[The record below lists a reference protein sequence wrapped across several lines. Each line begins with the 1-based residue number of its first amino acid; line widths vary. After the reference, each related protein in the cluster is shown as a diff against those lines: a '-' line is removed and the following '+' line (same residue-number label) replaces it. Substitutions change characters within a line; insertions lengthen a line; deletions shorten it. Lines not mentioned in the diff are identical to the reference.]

1 MQIRLIP
8 DQLGTIGN
16 DWESNPLGTGPNS
29 QLVYMITPPP
39 ASCIGIKP
47 KRYKEL
53 QSKSDPWSCNK
64 CRLASIA
71 NKPDE
76 EVEAIVDDKIYWGDM
91 LGVENMSR
99 EVSKIYS
106 KVAGW
111 IPNLFL
117 LPSGKEGKDFID
129 ELQITLR
136 HFTDE
141 TPCERLSIT
150 AFLTMIPLILQK
162 PSKS

>member
-1 MQIRLIP
+1 MVKFNFP
-8 DQLGTIGN
+8 IGN
-16 DWESNPLGTGPNS
+16 NWERLGIKSIGNGPKFPIGIHDNP
-29 QLVYMITPPP
+29 PPP